1 MMQQFKEKLSR
12 LDEDV
17 VKVQRKLNDLKKSN
31 STSPSVIERGIDDY
45 MCEVETLCIRSRIL
59 LDGHRQVEVLSDCYT
74 VDRNVKKIAGDIEI
88 THDGW
93 LHITLNTLLPNC
105 RYKTSGY
112 VGDTLCRLMHSYDGD
127 LPYFETAFLAIV
139 EYCNSENHNAL
150 DNDNKGWK
158 MIPNALKG
166 RVIEDDN
173 QFVLSIGLFA
183 KLSDEPRCEIYVLP
197 PEDGVIFM
205 DLLEKDML

>member
-1 MMQQFKEKLSR
+1 MEQFKEKLSR

-17 VKVQRKLNDLKKSN
+17 AKVQRKLNDLKKSN
-31 STSPSVIERGIDDY
+31 SISPSVIERGIDDY

-74 VDRNVKKIAGDIEI
+74 VDKNVKKIAGDIEI

-127 LPYFETAFLAIV
+127 LPYFEAAFLAIV
-139 EYCNSENHNAL
+139 EHCNSENHNAL